1 MRSTQARQTD
11 YLTVFQYH
19 NTVLKHFPHAEG
31 YVDLVKG
38 RFKYVFHYTDH
49 LGNIRLSYHELDSN
63 FLKDGYNIYLFKSIM
78 GDPFKTAS
86 SIIDMLNHDQSN
98 LESALEDE
106 ERLIKILLFRKEINI
121 EYTNQKG
128 EMTSENTYKKLISQ
142 NKSTIV
148 VKTTILKRYQG
159 ETPTLAKQS
168 LIDVKNIKLSLT
180 TTI

>member
-1 MRSTQARQTD
+1 
-11 YLTVFQYH
+11 
-19 NTVLKHFPHAEG
+19 
-31 YVDLVKG
+31 
-38 RFKYVFHYTDH
+38 
-49 LGNIRLSYHELDSN
+49 
-63 FLKDGYNIYLFKSIM
+63 M